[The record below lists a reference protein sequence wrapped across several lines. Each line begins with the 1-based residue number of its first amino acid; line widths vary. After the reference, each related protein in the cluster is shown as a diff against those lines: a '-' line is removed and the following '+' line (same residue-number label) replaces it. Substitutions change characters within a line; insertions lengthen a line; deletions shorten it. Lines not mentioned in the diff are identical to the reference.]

1 MSVGKFGIRY
11 RYSFRLG
18 AAHPPCHLK
27 GKQEKGARWK
37 PSPSAPY

>member
-11 RYSFRLG
+11 RFRLG

-27 GKQEKGARWK
+27 GEVAEASLKAKE
-37 PSPSAPY
+37 